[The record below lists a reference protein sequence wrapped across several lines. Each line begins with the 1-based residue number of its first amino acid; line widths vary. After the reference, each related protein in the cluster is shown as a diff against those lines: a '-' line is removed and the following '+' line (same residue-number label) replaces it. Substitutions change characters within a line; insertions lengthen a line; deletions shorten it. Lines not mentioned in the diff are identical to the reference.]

1 MNRPARSRTAG
12 RCISSIEVL
21 AVSGTL
27 NPRPRMTSTGTFIA
41 DGETALQLTQRRASA
56 SQARSF
62 IASAPRN

>member
-1 MNRPARSRTAG
+1 MPIG
-12 RCISSIEVL
+12 PFLV
-21 AVSGTL
+21 
-27 NPRPRMTSTGTFIA
+27 